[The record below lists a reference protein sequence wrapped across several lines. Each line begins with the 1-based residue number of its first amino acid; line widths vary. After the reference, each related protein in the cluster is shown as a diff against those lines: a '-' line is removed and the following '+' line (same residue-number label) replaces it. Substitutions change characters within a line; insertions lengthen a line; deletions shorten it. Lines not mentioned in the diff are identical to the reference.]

1 MCMAA
6 RRFKGVS
13 PLIASVLLIAFTMAI
28 AAMLTAWISSF
39 TTSQKEKTA
48 VFEEKIQCN
57 YGFFEND
64 IDFSQY
70 NESLGLFKTRIRNT
84 GTIDL
89 SIGKYQV
96 WYDGGAPPT
105 VWIIK
110 DPTTAASFPKQTD
123 KIMTINVSGGVLNKI
138 KFVAYLCDGVTTTAS
153 RPLAGWQSSA
163 SLSSDSSSFVNA
175 TQSPE

>member
-1 MCMAA
+1 MAA

-70 NESLGLFKTRIRNT
+70 NQSQQLLKTRIKNT
-84 GTIDL
+84 GTVDL

-96 WYDGGAPPT
+96 WYDGGAAPT
-105 VWIIK
+105 VWNVM
-110 DPTTAASFPKQTD
+110 DPTINASFPKQTD
-123 KIMTINVSGGVLNKI
+123 KIITIKVSDDPAYSVNKI
-138 KFVAYLCDGVTTTAS
+138 KFMAYLCDGVTTTAS
-153 RPLAGWQSSA
+153 RPLSGWSTA
-163 SLSSDSSSFVNA
+163 ALYPGSSSFVLA
-175 TQSPE
+175 TKSAE